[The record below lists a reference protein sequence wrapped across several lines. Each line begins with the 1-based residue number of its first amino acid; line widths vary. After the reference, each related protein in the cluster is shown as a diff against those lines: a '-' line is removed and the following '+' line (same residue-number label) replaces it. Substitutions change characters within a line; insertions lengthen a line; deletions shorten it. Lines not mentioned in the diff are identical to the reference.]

1 MVNEPNLPQSPVAPN
16 RAKLMGFALALAL
29 VAGLGAIA
37 LVEARR
43 IATIQDERDVSYFLG
58 VPTVAII
65 PRTFTV
71 AERGRARQ
79 LAFKRRAIF
88 LVIGAAAIPAL
99 ALLLNTLEI
108 FQILG
113 RK

>member
-1 MVNEPNLPQSPVAPN
+1 
-16 RAKLMGFALALAL
+16 
-29 VAGLGAIA
+29 
-37 LVEARR
+37 
-43 IATIQDERDVSYFLG
+43 